1 MELSENKAF
10 IQPIVHFLERNN
22 KLPTSVGGARPKRS
36 TTSNVEALLHI
47 MQEGLQNMNCYAI
60 GLFDLEDAYNRV
72 HIPTLADKMIGF
84 GISEVM
90 TRWVLSM
97 LDERRCHMRFGNWRS
112 DAFKVSSG
120 LPQGSPLSCV
130 LFNIYTADIISWTKD
145 EETDPFSYV
154 DDIIISCVSES
165 PVKAVEQLQI
175 ASDRL
180 ESWTVENRM
189 RIQPDKV
196 CWMLVTLRH
205 VDRNQ
210 LSLRYAQ
217 EKVRQEKEVTY
228 LGVVIDSRLSMLGH
242 IANNINKAKK
252 ALGVIRYAAG
262 QNIQLK
268 SLVTLVRATIV
279 SRLEYGLH
287 LCCPIS
293 KTQFSKMDKVLN
305 QSLRIISGAAQK
317 TSGEALQFYLGFH
330 SMEYYYKMRA
340 GKELVR
346 ALTCVSHPLNALLR
360 EHRQVSV
367 SWSTRKQGR
376 TSSFR
381 AESEGFEDALVWIS
395 KYGTYN
401 DTIVLLTDS
410 KSLVVRLKSGL
421 VKESWVSLLDN
432 LKSTLFITYI
442 PGHAGITYNEAA
454 DHLAGQAKPIG
465 HINLNTKDV
474 SSRLR
479 EVLSDGEERKTWWSL
494 SRLKDLGFSFG
505 DGANCATRKTATK
518 ITTQHIMGLLTK
530 NTLRVIL
537 RRGWPGRFIP

>member
-1 MELSENKAF
+1 
-10 IQPIVHFLERNN
+10 
-22 KLPTSVGGARPKRS
+22 
-36 TTSNVEALLHI
+36 
-47 MQEGLQNMNCYAI
+47 
-60 GLFDLEDAYNRV
+60 
-72 HIPTLADKMIGF
+72 
-84 GISEVM
+84 
-90 TRWVLSM
+90 
-97 LDERRCHMRFGNWRS
+97 
-112 DAFKVSSG
+112 
-120 LPQGSPLSCV
+120 
-130 LFNIYTADIISWTKD
+130 
-145 EETDPFSYV
+145 
-154 DDIIISCVSES
+154 
-165 PVKAVEQLQI
+165 
-175 ASDRL
+175 
-180 ESWTVENRM
+180 
-189 RIQPDKV
+189 
-196 CWMLVTLRH
+196 
-205 VDRNQ
+205 
-210 LSLRYAQ
+210 
-217 EKVRQEKEVTY
+217 
-228 LGVVIDSRLSMLGH
+228 
-242 IANNINKAKK
+242 
-252 ALGVIRYAAG
+252 
-262 QNIQLK
+262 
-268 SLVTLVRATIV
+268 
-279 SRLEYGLH
+279 
-287 LCCPIS
+287 
-293 KTQFSKMDKVLN
+293 MDKVLN

-367 SWSTRKQGR
+367 RLKIVQPWSRFAENIIEKVTLSYNIMPDIWVPYNKRKLKVDFIGDRNWRESNPIMNQAVIEEYITSIKANIIIATDGSLRDNTTAWAGVVWKNNRHFYSWSTRKQGR

-465 HINLNTKDV
+465 HITLNTKDV